1 MNCKGSGGALVL
13 RALRGNVQMTQRDE
27 FTATIKERL
36 GRRVSFLCSHPECRK
51 TTIGPARGDEGVVN
65 VGEAAHITAAAPGGP
80 RYDAILSSDERRSYS
95 NGIWLCRNHAK
106 LVDSDDKHFT
116 VNLLRDWKRAAEDA
130 ALVAVTSGT
139 ASAPPVVAKLDLE
152 PELLEQLKLSKDED
166 IEALT
171 ARLRKEATLDLA
183 RFKAEPGWPQHAVAL
198 NLRIRAS
205 DAPAFNASKCAA
217 VIAASGELSIVAP
230 PGTGKSTTLVQ
241 VTEAILASDK
251 KVAVFVPLNE
261 WSCQP
266 GGILESLSHRAA
278 FLGRR
283 EQDFMLLAI
292 HGRLALALDG
302 WNELDP
308 TSRRRAI
315 AEVVRLRRDFPL
327 LELAIS
333 TRRRAL
339 NVPISGPMIEVQ
351 PLSEDQQLEIARA
364 GAGENGEVL
373 LDHAWRIPGL
383 RELMS
388 IPLYLNALLTRAPGG
403 AMPTTKEEVLG
414 LLVAEHEHS
423 PEHAEALHARLHD
436 LQGEM
441 LTALAVEATTSAN
454 TAISESRSRSV
465 ISETGSR
472 LKIEGQITEQLQ
484 PTEVLDLL
492 VDHHTLVRSGDKSGV
507 SFQHEQIQEWY
518 ASFEVDKLMLVA
530 AAGNADAATNL
541 RVIVLN
547 MPGWEEAILFSCER
561 LSRVDQSGVE
571 AVAAAI
577 LDALSIDPMLAAE
590 MIYRSSPAVWE
601 KIKDRVVAYGD
612 RWHTKGKV
620 DRATRFM
627 IATGKAEF
635 ASLIWPLIANPD
647 NQVYLEALRAADRFR
662 PTVLGDDA
670 RKKLSELPDE
680 IREHVLGEIASNSGM
695 DGMELAAEVAKTDP
709 NPQVQF
715 AVVEALQFRRGDRLV
730 REVLKTAAP
739 TVWSLL
745 AKKGYAG
752 EIADPD
758 VAERLRKE
766 EQSIIDNDANPLRRL
781 ELLSNSEGES
791 AEITA
796 AIETLI
802 GSTDFPVREQNA
814 RWALVEASKRHSA
827 AVASGLVRRL
837 ANGLASPFGSEE
849 LLASAPIVDEGPIA
863 IIATNPESPND
874 VADDAV
880 TIVGPKSVGILIDQ
894 VLELRREVQ
903 TGGGRWSGAQ
913 GKRNS
918 RLSDLIGRTRQ
929 EAFAQA
935 WLARSTTD
943 DPESIA
949 TLAVLVARHGR
960 DRTDTGRLQIEESSR
975 SSMIAAFR
983 RHGEILLASPEATRH
998 QFAELVRAIRRMP
1011 SPELTD
1017 VLGRLAAEDL
1027 TRRRRAREEWA
1038 RQPGRV
1044 MGADVSM
1051 AYTGEYSRALAA
1063 IADDKATG
1071 LLKQYLPDPQF
1082 GHDAAIALRQIWN
1095 SQQGTEPSKG
1105 LFGGV
1110 DFSDVKARREERRAG
1125 PPKPCPLGESI
1136 FTVVEEFAK
1145 PGRSEAEQRHAL
1157 RLVIIAFTMP
1167 YADKT
1172 GLIELLLALE
1182 LPVAA
1187 KCDLLTVL
1195 IIAGEVVSANL
1206 VLEGLRAFLEAD
1218 KKKAWMLHEEDRW
1231 EIMQWLKL
1239 LPFTDRPEAILE
1251 ALDLVPKD
1259 VLNRWELREVLSS
1272 LANAPDAEAERVLG
1286 ELAKR
1291 DPGLLGEYEWLNA
1304 VLRRGTDSAYLMLF
1318 DLSCDPKVAG
1328 GKNKIDGWHL
1338 SNKLADFVGTRPDF
1352 RAELVRRYQDP
1363 NLAACHSLI
1372 EEVLARSPNESVV
1385 LAMVRSYAEKRKP
1398 FDERLRAAI
1407 EGVALERRPVSDW
1420 PGAYELYGV
1429 AVPDLRKKLFAMTG
1443 NNGDEARLAAACL
1456 TAIDELRDE
1465 NRYVD
1470 SEPRHPDIDAGRS
1483 WPLEIPTEKED
1494 AS

>member
-1 MNCKGSGGALVL
+1 M
-13 RALRGNVQMTQRDE
+13 
-27 FTATIKERL
+27 
-36 GRRVSFLCSHPECRK
+36 
-51 TTIGPARGDEGVVN
+51 VN

-80 RYDAILSSDERRSYS
+80 RYDASLSSAERRSYW

-116 VNLLRDWKRAAEDA
+116 VDLLRDWKRTAEDA

-152 PELLEQLKLSKDED
+152 PELLEQLELSKDED

-171 ARLRKEATLDLA
+171 ARLRNEATLDLD

-205 DAPAFNASKCAA
+205 NAPAFNASKCAA

-241 VTEAILASDK
+241 VTEAILALDK

-266 GGILESLSHRAA
+266 GGILESLPHRAA
-278 FLGRR
+278 FLGCR

-333 TRRRAL
+333 TRRRAR

-364 GAGENGEVL
+364 GAGANGEVL

-383 RELMS
+383 RELVS
-388 IPLYLNALLTRAPGG
+388 IPLYLDALLNRAPGG
-403 AMPTTKEEVLG
+403 AMPTTKEEVLS
-414 LLVAEHEHS
+414 LFVTAHEHS
-423 PEHAEALHARLHD
+423 PENAEALRTRLHD

-465 ISETGSR
+465 ISETVGR
-472 LKIEGQITEQLQ
+472 LKSDGQITEQLQ

-492 VDHHTLVRSGDKSGV
+492 VDHHTLVRSGDKGV

-518 ASFEVDKLMLVA
+518 TSFEVDKLMVAA
-530 AAGNADAATNL
+530 AAGNADAATKL
-541 RVIVLN
+541 RVNVLN
-547 MPGWEEAILFSCER
+547 MPGWEEAVLFSCER
-561 LSRVDQSGVE
+561 LSRADQSGVE

-590 MIYRSSPAVWE
+590 IIYRSSPAVWE
-601 KIKDRVVAYGD
+601 KIMDRVIAYGD

-647 NQVYLEALRAADRFR
+647 NQVYLATLRAADRFR

-695 DGMELAAEVAKTDP
+695 DGMELAAEVAKTDL

-752 EIADPD
+752 EIADPEA
-758 VAERLRKE
+758 AERLRKE
-766 EQSIIDNDANPLRRL
+766 EQSIIDNDPDPLRRL
-781 ELLSNSEGES
+781 ELLSSSEGES

-814 RWALVEASKRHSA
+814 RWALVEASKRRPA

-849 LLASAPIVDEGPIA
+849 LLASAPIVEEGPIA
-863 IIATNPESPND
+863 SIATTPEGPND

-880 TIVGPKSVGILIDQ
+880 TIGGPKSVGILIDQ
-894 VLELRREVQ
+894 VLELRREVLA
-903 TGGGRWSGAQ
+903 GGGRWSGAQ

-918 RLSDLIGRTRQ
+918 RLTDLIGRTRQ

-949 TLAVLVARHGR
+949 TLAVLVARHER
-960 DRTDTGRLQIEESSR
+960 DRTDAGRLQIEEQSR

-998 QFAELVRAIRRMP
+998 QFAELARAIRRVP

-1038 RQPGRV
+1038 RQPGG
-1044 MGADVSM
+1044 MIGADVSM

-1071 LLKQYLPDPQF
+1071 LLKQYLPDLQF
-1082 GHDAAIALRQIWN
+1082 GHDAAIALREIWN
-1095 SQQGTEPSKG
+1095 NQQGTEPSKR
-1105 LFGGV
+1105 LLGGV
-1110 DFSDVKARREERRAG
+1110 DFSEVKARREERRAG
-1125 PPKPCPLGESI
+1125 PPKPCPLGEAI

-1145 PGRSEAEQRHAL
+1145 PGRSEPEQRHAL
-1157 RLVIIAFTMP
+1157 RLVIVAFTMP

-1195 IIAGEVVSANL
+1195 TIAGEVVSANL

-1218 KKKAWMLHEEDRW
+1218 KKKAWMLHEENRW

-1259 VLNRWELREVLSS
+1259 LLNRWELREVLSS
-1272 LANAPDAEAERVLG
+1272 LENAPDAKAERVLG

-1291 DPGLLGEYEWLNA
+1291 DPGLLGEYAWLNA
-1304 VLRRGTDSAYLMLF
+1304 VLGRATDSAYLMLF

-1328 GKNKIDGWHL
+1328 GKNKIDSWTL
-1338 SNKLADFVGTRPDF
+1338 SNKLADFIGTRPDF

-1385 LAMVRSYAEKRKP
+1385 LAMVRSYAERRTP
-1398 FDERLRAAI
+1398 FAGLLGAAI
-1407 EGVALERRPVSDW
+1407 EGVALGRRPVSDW
-1420 PGAYELYGV
+1420 PGAYERYGV

-1443 NNGDEARLAAACL
+1443 DNGDEARVAATCL
-1456 TAIDELRDE
+1456 TAIAELRDE
-1465 NRYVD
+1465 NGYVD